1 MAGAAA
7 AATAAETAT
16 EATAA
21 TAAVTAV
28 AAKISGD
35 GGVETVPAVGTY
47 AASGFLK
54 QEQGVKFLR
63 ACGWEVRWEGD
74 EGDMNNVCILR
85 PGYDKDVPKPD
96 GAGSTHLSM
105 DQNAV
110 GGSDWGVGFRS
121 YNVDQANK
129 QEGLDCT
136 RGALDVVAEFFDE
149 CMLDVTKSEYG
160 SCSDVNPITKRGE
173 GSEWRDDGAAGG
185 RSRRT
190 RGGGSPPK
198 RAKTAE
204 DSSNLKPDGG
214 KGKAKGDNGEGS
226 GPPVPKKARH

>member
-1 MAGAAA
+1 VTWLGPLTQQGA
-7 AATAAETAT
+7 
-16 EATAA
+16 
-21 TAAVTAV
+21 
-28 AAKISGD
+28 
-35 GGVETVPAVGTY
+35 
-47 AASGFLK
+47 
-54 QEQGVKFLR
+54 FLR

-149 CMLDVTKSEYG
+149 CMLDVTKSERTDRARTSTRSPKG
-160 SCSDVNPITKRGE
+160 AKALNGATMVLLVDGPVVLAAAAALRRGP
-173 GSEWRDDGAAGG
+173 R
-185 RSRRT
+185 RRRT
-190 RGGGSPPK
+190 P
-198 RAKTAE
+198 AT
-204 DSSNLKPDGG
+204 
-214 KGKAKGDNGEGS
+214 
-226 GPPVPKKARH
+226 